1 MTQASEGGLSPL
13 DEAGIEKVIAA
24 ALAAVAASGTL
35 AALKRPAQPTPVTPL
50 SWY

>member
-24 ALAAVAASGTL
+24 ALAAEAARWG
-35 AALKRPAQPTPVTPL
+35 ACPHRQGPV
-50 SWY
+50 